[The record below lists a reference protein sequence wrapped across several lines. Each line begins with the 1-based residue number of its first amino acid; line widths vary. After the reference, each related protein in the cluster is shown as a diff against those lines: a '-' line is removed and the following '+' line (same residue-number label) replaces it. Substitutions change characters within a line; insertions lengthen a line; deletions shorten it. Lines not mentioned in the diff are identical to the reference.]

1 MKKFLLAFALLLS
14 SLGSLKATHMM
25 GGQITVQHIS
35 GMDYRVK
42 YTAYRD
48 TVGIPIANYAILT
61 FIDSSS
67 MNSFTASIPYDT
79 LVVSLIPGVE
89 EYVYDT
95 VLTFPNTGSWYVSYE
110 ECCRNFAILNMS
122 QPGSETHHFYSRVL
136 IDSLNSTPVFL
147 NPPIVVAQE
156 NVPFYYNPL
165 PFDADGDSIAWSL
178 DVPLSMNGLP
188 VLGYSLPPSDSLVP
202 FNMDPL
208 TGEITFLPN
217 TLGNFQ
223 VSVRVREYRA
233 GVQIGEISRDMQL
246 IVVGSGNRPALVTVN
261 ANQAPYN
268 AKSYTIAPGAGFSM
282 AVTVYDQ
289 DGQQVQVQGAGEPF
303 LLNTNPATVSI
314 SNSSSGSTATV
325 QWTPSSAQ
333 ARTAPYLLGLRITES
348 FGMNVFQSDV
358 TFTLRV
364 GNATTGIQAV
374 EESVPVSIH
383 PNPNSGS
390 FALSFFSDRSDE
402 IELSLLTLDGKR
414 VATFTRDE
422 VTAGLNVVRFDRTDL
437 APGLY
442 MAIVRQGGSVI
453 GTQRMLVQ

>member
-1 MKKFLLAFALLLS
+1 MKKILLAFALLLS
-14 SLGSLKATHMM
+14 TLGSLKATHMM

-48 TVGIPIANYAILT
+48 TVGVPIANYANLT
-61 FIDSSS
+61 FIDSTSMSS
-67 MNSFTASIPYDT
+67 FVVSIPYDT
-79 LVVSLIPGVE
+79 MIVSLIPGVE

-95 VLTFPNTGSWYVSYE
+95 IVTFPSTGSWYVSYE
-110 ECCRNFAILNMS
+110 ECCRNFAILNMT
-122 QPGSETHHFYSRVL
+122 QPGSESHHFYSRVQ

-178 DVPLSMNGLP
+178 DVPLSMNGTQ
-188 VLGYSLPPSDSLVP
+188 VLGYTLPPSDSLVP

-223 VSVRVREYRA
+223 VSVRVREYRG

-261 ANQAPYN
+261 ANQAPFN
-268 AKSYTIAPGAGFSM
+268 AKAYTIAPGSGFSM

-303 LLNTNPATVSI
+303 LLNSNPATLSI
-314 SNSSSGSTATV
+314 NNSSSVSTATV

-333 ARTAPYLLGLRITES
+333 ARVAPYFLGLRITETY
-348 FGMNVFQSDV
+348 GMNVFQSDV

-364 GNATTGIQAV
+364 GNSTTGIQAV

-383 PNPNSGS
+383 PNPNSG
-390 FALSFFSDRSDE
+390 
-402 IELSLLTLDGKR
+402 
-414 VATFTRDE
+414 
-422 VTAGLNVVRFDRTDL
+422 
-437 APGLY
+437 
-442 MAIVRQGGSVI
+442 
-453 GTQRMLVQ
+453 

>member
-1 MKKFLLAFALLLS
+1 MKKTLLLLTFLLSFTGLLEAS
-14 SLGSLKATHMM
+14 HMM

-35 GMDYRVK
+35 GMDYRVT

-48 TVGIPIANYAILT
+48 TTGIPIATVATLT
-61 FIDSSS
+61 FVDSST
-67 MNSFTASIPYDT
+67 MNTFTAVIPYDT
-79 LVVSLIPGVE
+79 TVVSLIPGVE
-89 EYVYDT
+89 EYVYDS
-95 VLTFPNTGSWYVSYE
+95 VLTFPSSGSWYVFYE
-110 ECCRNFAILNMS
+110 ECCRNFAILNMT
-122 QPGSETHHFYSRVL
+122 QPGGESHHFYSRVL

-178 DVPLSMNGLP
+178 DIPLSVSGTP
-188 VLGYSLPPSDSLVP
+188 VAGYSLPPSDSLVP

-261 ANQAPYN
+261 ANLAPFN
-268 AKSYTIAPGAGFSM
+268 AKSYTISPGTGFSM
-282 AVTVYDQ
+282 AVTAYDQ
-289 DGQQVQVQGAGEPF
+289 DGQQLNVQGAGEPF
-303 LLNTNPATVSI
+303 LLTSNPAMINLTSTGG
-314 SNSSSGSTATV
+314 NTTATV
-325 QWTPSSAQ
+325 EWTPDPSQ
-333 ARTAPYLLGLRITES
+333 ARSAPYVLGLRITEP
-348 FGMNVFQSDV
+348 FGMYVFQSDI

-364 GNATTGIQAV
+364 GNSSTGVQSIETSNPLAV
-374 EESVPVSIH
+374 H

-390 FALSFFSDRSDE
+390 FTLSFLADRSE
-402 IELSLLTLDGKR
+402 PIELSVLSLEGKR
-414 VATFTRDE
+414 VASFERSE
-422 VTAGLNVVRFDRTDL
+422 VVSGLNVIRIDRS
-437 APGLY
+437 GLNQGMY
-442 MAIVRQGGSVI
+442 MLVLRQGAQVI
-453 GTQRMLVQ
+453 GTQRMLVD